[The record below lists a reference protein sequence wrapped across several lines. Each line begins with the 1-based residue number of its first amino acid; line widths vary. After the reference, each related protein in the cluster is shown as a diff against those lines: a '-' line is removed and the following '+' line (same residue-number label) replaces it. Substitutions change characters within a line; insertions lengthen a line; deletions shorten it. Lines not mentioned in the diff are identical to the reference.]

1 METVA
6 IDPQNLDDR
15 TAAAWHDLHQV
26 LERESQPGDD
36 PIGLEQLL
44 LEARTPRPEQAFSRW
59 LVVDAAGIA
68 IGWAQLEVRDTVDNR
83 HLASFDIGVRPE
95 HRRRGIGS
103 QLLRRCAE
111 GARDSGRTK
120 LNGWASAASPGD
132 CFLAASGGAFV
143 FLARLSRCPVAGLD
157 RDQLLEWSERRAGYT
172 ILTWDAPTPE
182 DHVEAYARVLDVM
195 NTAPLQDLDREA
207 EVFTAELLRGR
218 ERVMLDRKG
227 EKWVSVARHD
237 QSGRIVGLSELFF
250 DGFRSGRVGQG
261 NTGVEPAHRGQGL
274 GRALKAVNALRLL
287 EERPG
292 AEFIETFNQDG
303 NAPMLAI
310 NDAMGFRPHI
320 RHRLYQV
327 PVATAL
333 AAG

>member
-1 METVA
+1 M
-6 IDPQNLDDR
+6 
-15 TAAAWHDLHQV
+15 
-26 LERESQPGDD
+26 
-36 PIGLEQLL
+36 
-44 LEARTPRPEQAFSRW
+44 
-59 LVVDAAGIA
+59 DAAGIA

-303 NAPMLAI
+303 NA
-310 NDAMGFRPHI
+310 DAGDQRRHGVPAPHPPPALPGAGGHSAG
-320 RHRLYQV
+320 RW
-327 PVATAL
+327 L
-333 AAG
+333 AAAVRLLAVVGLLLGPELALHGALRHGRRGYPDGPVTSQR